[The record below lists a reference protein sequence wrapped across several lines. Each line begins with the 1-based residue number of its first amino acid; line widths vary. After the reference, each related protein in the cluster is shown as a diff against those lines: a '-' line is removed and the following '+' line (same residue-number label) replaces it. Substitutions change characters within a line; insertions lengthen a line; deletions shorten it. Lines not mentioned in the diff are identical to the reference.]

1 MNKWFKLIISI
12 LVCQMAGVIG
22 SIFTGPSIPIWY
34 AGLQKPAFAPP
45 NWVFAPVWITL
56 FTLMGVSLY
65 LVWEKRKNIKVPLI
79 LFGIQLILNI
89 VWSLLF
95 FGLQSPFYALIEII
109 ILWIAILLTIL
120 SFYKISKRAGI
131 LLLPYISWVSLAA
144 ILNYYIWLL
153 NI

>member
-1 MNKWFKLIISI
+1 
-12 LVCQMAGVIG
+12 MAGVIG
-22 SIFTGPSIPIWY
+22 SILTGPSVPVWY
-34 AGLQKPAFAPP
+34 TGLQKPAFAPP
-45 NWVFAPVWITL
+45 NWLFAPVWITL
-56 FTLMGVSLY
+56 FTLMGISLY
-65 LVWEKRKNIKVPLI
+65 LVWEKKENIKVPLI

-109 ILWIAILLTIL
+109 ILWIAILLTIV
-120 SFYKISKRAGI
+120 SFYKVSKRAGI
-131 LLLPYISWVSLAA
+131 LLLPYISWVSLAT